1 MHSLLHSSF
10 SLARLWVLKGNQIRS
25 MKDRICINK
34 LSEEKYKTVTIYG
47 WVHVCRDQGKMIFL
61 DFRDASGIVQGVILP
76 NSKAMDVGK
85 TLREEFVVEV
95 TGTVNERPEKNIK
108 SGVLNGDIELEILNI
123 NILNES
129 VTLPFPIDGDT
140 REVNEST
147 RLMHRYL
154 DLRSDRMHK
163 NIANRFRVQ
172 NFIRNYLEKEGFL
185 EIETP
190 LLSAPTPEGS
200 RSYVVPSRV
209 YKGSFYSLPQSPQQY
224 KQLLMVG
231 GFEKYFQFARCLRD
245 EDTRGDRQP
254 EFTQLDMEMSFVTE
268 EDIIQL
274 NEKMLIS
281 LVKKQYPEK
290 RIQNVPFPR
299 MSYKE
304 AMEKYGN
311 DRPDMRE
318 DKTDANLLAFLWV
331 VDFPMFEKTG
341 EDNVDGTGE
350 WTFTHNP
357 FSKPKDSDFEK
368 FMHKENIGEIL
379 TTQYDITLNGLEI
392 GGGSIRN
399 HTSSALRTTF
409 EIMGYSN
416 EKIEN
421 NFGHMLKAL
430 EFGAPPHGGIAWGF
444 DRLMMILEQ
453 EPNIREVIAFAKT
466 GDGKDLMMNAP
477 AKISDKQRNELGIH
491 PERSSEIQSNK

>member
-1 MHSLLHSSF
+1 M
-10 SLARLWVLKGNQIRS
+10 KGRTYIS
-25 MKDRICINK
+25 K
-34 LSEEKYKTVTIYG
+34 LSEEKHKTVTIYG
-47 WVHVCRDQGKMIFL
+47 WVHVRRDQGKMIFL
-61 DFRDASGIVQGVILP
+61 DFRDTSGIVQGVILP
-76 NSKAMDVGK
+76 NSDAMETGK
-85 TLREEFVVEV
+85 ILREEFVVEV
-95 TGTVNERPEKNIK
+95 TGKVNERPERNRKLGI
-108 SGVLNGDIELEILNI
+108 LNGDIELEVLNI
-123 NILNES
+123 NVLNES
-129 VTLPFPIDGDT
+129 LVLPFPIDNDT
-140 REVNEST
+140 REVNESI
-147 RLMHRYL
+147 RLMYRYL
-154 DLRSDRMHK
+154 DLRNERMHK
-163 NIANRFRVQ
+163 NIVNRCGVQ
-172 NFIRNYLEKEGFL
+172 SFIRSFLERENFV

-200 RSYVVPSRV
+200 RSYVVPSRI

-231 GFEKYFQFARCLRD
+231 GFERYFQFARCLRD

-268 EDIIQL
+268 EDVIQL

-281 LVKKQYPEK
+281 LVEKQYPKK

-299 MSYKE
+299 MTYKE

-311 DRPDMRE
+311 DRPDIRE
-318 DKTDANLLAFLWV
+318 DKTDPDLLAFLWI

-357 FSKPKDSDFEK
+357 FSKPRDGDFEK
-368 FMHKENIGEIL
+368 FMRKENIGEIL

-409 EIMGYSN
+409 EIMGYSD

-421 NFGHMLKAL
+421 NFGHILKAL

-444 DRLMMILEQ
+444 DRLIMILEQ

-477 AKISDKQRNELGIH
+477 AEISEKQAIELGINLKRT
-491 PERSSEIQSNK
+491 PETHSNE